1 MENEKSAPQNTKGDK
16 EKLLLTIE
24 EKQYEWKNQYIT
36 GSQIKQLAGIPL
48 EVDVFLSIKEP
59 WEDELVPN
67 DEKVNLARPSI
78 EHFFVKQKLKLT
90 INKKPFFWYN
100 QYITGQQIRVLG
112 KIDSD
117 DDIYLEIKEP
127 YKDEL
132 ILDETSVDL
141 ARPSVEHFI
150 SKPRKI
156 QIFVGGM
163 PHEWIKPKISFKE
176 VIILA
181 YGKYIDS
188 PNMVYTIGYED
199 GPKQNVEGSMFID
212 KEVFV
217 TNNMIFH
224 ATATDKS

>member
-1 MENEKSAPQNTKGDK
+1 MENEKLAPKTLLGKK

-24 EKQYEWKNQYIT
+24 EKQFEWTNQYIT

-48 EVDVFLSIKEP
+48 EVDVYLAIKEP
-59 WEDELVPN
+59 WQDELIPN

-90 INKKPFFWYN
+90 INEKPFFWYN
-100 QYITGQQIRVLG
+100 QYITGKQIRVLG
-112 KIDSD
+112 KINSD
-117 DDIYLEIKEP
+117 DEIYLEIKEP

-141 ARPSVEHFI
+141 ARPSIEQFF
-150 SKPRKI
+150 SKPKKI
-156 QIFVGGM
+156 KIFVGGQ
-163 PHEWIKPKISFKE
+163 PHEWVKPKISFKE

-181 YGKYIDS
+181 YGNYIDS

-199 GPKQNVEGSMFID
+199 GPKQNSEGSMFID